1 MAAAE
6 LRIYAINYGVG
17 QYAITEHQ
25 VRKSLGDLGMKAHV
39 TVTDFDKLDEDA
51 LGSAQFLV
59 APRFDT
65 EVIRRLGRNLR
76 LAHCINAG
84 VERIMPLDWLPTGA
98 VLSNSSGIHAA
109 KAQEYALMAILMLN
123 ARIPCFIQD
132 QQRRIW
138 NPVFT
143 SPAKGKQL
151 LVIGTGGIG
160 TAVARAGRE
169 IGLTVTGI
177 SRSGRPADGFHR
189 VLTQGA
195 LDSSLP
201 EADFVVLACPLTPE
215 TRNLLSRSRVD
226 ALKSGAGIVN
236 MARGAVVD
244 YDAIA
249 DALNRGALSG
259 CVADVFAVE
268 PLPADSN
275 LWSVAGFVITPHIS
289 CDAPTGY
296 VEAGLQLFSNN
307 VRALV
312 HGEQAMNVVN
322 PDLGY

>member
-25 VRKSLGDLGMKAHV
+25 VRESLGDLSAKAHV

-65 EVIRRLGRNLR
+65 DVIRRLGSNLQ

-84 VERIMPLDWLPTGA
+84 VERFMPLDWLPTGA
-98 VLSNSSGIHAA
+98 ILSNSSGIHAA
-109 KAQEYALMAILMLN
+109 KAYEYALMAILMLN
-123 ARIPCFIQD
+123 ARIPRFIQD
-132 QQRRIW
+132 QQQRSW
-138 NPVFT
+138 TPVFT

-160 TAVARAGRE
+160 SAVARAGRE
-169 IGLTVTGI
+169 LGLTVTGV
-177 SRSGRPADGFHR
+177 SRSGRPVADFHR
-189 VLTQGA
+189 VLTQDE
-195 LDSSLP
+195 LDRVLP

-215 TRNLLSRSRVD
+215 TRNLLSKNRVD
-226 ALKSGAGIVN
+226 ALKPGAGIVN

-268 PLPADSN
+268 PLPDDSN
-275 LWSVAGFVITPHIS
+275 LWNVAGFVITPHIS

-296 VEAGLQLFSNN
+296 VEAGLDVFSNN

-312 HGEQAMNVVN
+312 QGEQATNVVN